1 LLPVSTMNKADSD
14 RIQELCA
21 LIAVEKDR
29 QKFLTLVEELNGIL
43 AAKDDRLRNN
53 EPRPGQSK

>member
-1 LLPVSTMNKADSD
+1 MNKADSD

-29 QKFLTLVEELNGIL
+29 HKFLILVEELNSIL
-43 AAKDDRLRNN
+43 AAKDDRLRNS
-53 EPRPGQSK
+53 EPDPGQFK

>member
-1 LLPVSTMNKADSD
+1 MNKADSD

-29 QKFLTLVEELNGIL
+29 QKFLTFVDELNRIL
-43 AAKDDRLRNN
+43 AAKDDRLQKQQLDAQER
-53 EPRPGQSK
+53 E